1 MRIVEKQTITNDMF
15 FKPNMELV
23 GNLNKQNNERM
34 DSFVG
39 NDALQRSKD
48 DVGVIYEKSNPLNY
62 SKAIYTKPV
71 AASVNANTIKDVQN
85 KLNGIGYSCGVP
97 NGIMGDSTKLAVA
110 SFQKLCGLKKQN
122 GEITDETIT
131 TLNVVYKR
139 ALNGGLSRGLRN
151 NSDVK
156 KLQENLNRL
165 NYNCGNPDGTFGL
178 STEVA
183 VKKFQ
188 VDHGLTKDGVVGK
201 TTLNAIV
208 DSGPKTISE
217 KGFKLLSDIEVPAG
231 AKKDKNGKIISIPI
245 VDVGDDKYTVGMGN
259 AVDKNDTKTIAE
271 YKRKYGVDVTK
282 VGAQVDY
289 DTCLRIFNDHIEE
302 FTGTLDRMLK
312 RNGYVPTQNEYDAMV
327 IAVYNRPALANPG
340 NALDTLIKNNSHN
353 REEWRT
359 TILNEYKGLDLWNSK
374 GRGWTNRINEEIEL
388 FFDGDYTKNY

>member
-1 MRIVEKQTITNDMF
+1 MFKSVDAKEALARLSGTGLDRIIDIETDSLITEMFPYGEEREIATTARVGQYFFRGAVLSAYHRKCCVTGISEEKLLIASHI
-15 FKPNMELV
+15 KPWRV
-23 GNLNKQNNERM
+23 SGTKTER
-34 DSFVG
+34 
-39 NDALQRSKD
+39 
-48 DVGVIYEKSNPLNY
+48 
-62 SKAIYTKPV
+62 T
-71 AASVNANTIKDVQN
+71 
-85 KLNGIGYSCGVP
+85 
-97 NGIMGDSTKLAVA
+97 
-110 SFQKLCGLKKQN
+110 KKQN

-289 DTCLRIFNDHIEE
+289 DTCLRIFNDHIEK